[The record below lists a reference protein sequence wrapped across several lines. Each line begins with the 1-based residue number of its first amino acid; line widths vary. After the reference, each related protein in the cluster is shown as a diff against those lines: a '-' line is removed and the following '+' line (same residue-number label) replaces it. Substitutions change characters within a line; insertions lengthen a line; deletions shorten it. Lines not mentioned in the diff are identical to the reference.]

1 MLGAIGHNLRS
12 LTRLDGRD
20 ARQTFWFYVLF
31 LVLVQYA
38 IGMVL
43 SVPMM
48 GGAMTEAIHGAMNG
62 AGQADLQARIMAKM
76 GSYMRTTM
84 IVSSIVSLVVS
95 LLLVASF
102 VRRLHDSNRPGW
114 IAGLAFG
121 LSLAAKI
128 FVWIRMD
135 ELVDATMLGA
145 GGDLSAAMAVQSK
158 MLAGTLLGWAAM
170 LIVVVFGAWPS
181 MPGPNR
187 YGEQSVRY

>member
-1 MLGAIGHNLRS
+1 MLGAIKYNLRNIA
-12 LTRLDGRD
+12 RFDGRD

-31 LVLVQYA
+31 LVIVQYA
-38 IGMVL
+38 VGMAL

-48 GGAMTEAIHGAMNG
+48 GGAMTEAINGAMNG
-62 AGQADLQARIMAKM
+62 AEQAELQARIMAKM

-102 VRRLHDSNRPGW
+102 VRRLHDSNRTGW

-121 LSLAAKI
+121 LSLAAKV
-128 FVWIRMD
+128 FVWMKME
-135 ELVDATMLGA
+135 ELVDATMMA
-145 GGDLSAAMAVQSK
+145 TSGDLNAALAVQSE
-158 MLAGTLLGWAAM
+158 MLAGTVLGWAAM
-170 LIVVVFGAWPS
+170 LIVVVLGAWPTT
-181 MPGPNR
+181 PGPNR

>member
-1 MLGAIGHNLRS
+1 MLGAIKYNLRS
-12 LTRLDGRD
+12 IARFDGRD

-31 LVLVQYA
+31 LVILQYA
-38 IGMVL
+38 VGMAL
-43 SVPMM
+43 SVPML

-62 AGQADLQARIMAKM
+62 AAQAELQARIMAKM

-84 IVSSIVSLVVS
+84 IVSSIVSMVVS

-114 IAGLAFG
+114 IAGLALG
-121 LSLAAKI
+121 LSLAARV
-128 FVWIRMD
+128 FVWIKMD

-145 GGDLSAAMAVQSK
+145 GGDMTAAMAVQSK

-170 LIVVVFGAWPS
+170 LIVVVFGAWRS
-181 MPGPNR
+181 TPGPNR